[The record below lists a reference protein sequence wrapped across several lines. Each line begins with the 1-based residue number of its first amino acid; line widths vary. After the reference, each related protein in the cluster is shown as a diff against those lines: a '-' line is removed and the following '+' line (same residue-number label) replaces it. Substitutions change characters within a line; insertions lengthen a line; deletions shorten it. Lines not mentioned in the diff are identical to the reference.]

1 MASLTTVARISAPI
15 CVASRAS
22 SETTNSVR
30 APAASR
36 SNTVATPRQLA
47 RVHTANARRGERL
60 VANGRKGMLAET
72 LDGEE
77 GKKSKKDKKAGKF
90 AQTQSMAASMDP
102 KAAKR
107 KDGYIAV
114 GNVNTDFTE
123 KNIKLLELA
132 NGQFLAVRWEDTG
145 DVYVIPCASTAFSY
159 PLIDGESILIFT
171 RAIRLTDVVFFI
183 ITGELFF
190 GPMGPAIRV
199 PLDGTE
205 YDLTTGAVIT
215 WCPGGGNPVKAVLG
229 ALKKAADP
237 IPLKS
242 YPVRVEADGTVTT
255 TFTQANASE
264 GFANKTATE
273 EQ

>member
-15 CVASRAS
+15 RVASRAS

-36 SNTVATPRQLA
+36 SNTVATPRQLV
-47 RVHTANARRGERL
+47 RVHTPHARRGERL

-77 GKKSKKDKKAGKF
+77 GGAKKSKNDKKAGKF
-90 AQTQSMAASMDP
+90 AQTQSMAASVDP

-132 NGQFLAVRWEDTG
+132 NQGVLDDPELSTPESLDAA
-145 DVYVIPCASTAFSY
+145 CAKATKSS
-159 PLIDGESILIFT
+159 
-171 RAIRLTDVVFFI
+171 RLPRVFPQRF
-183 ITGELFF
+183 
-190 GPMGPAIRV
+190 R
-199 PLDGTE
+199 
-205 YDLTTGAVIT
+205 
-215 WCPGGGNPVKAVLG
+215 
-229 ALKKAADP
+229 
-237 IPLKS
+237 
-242 YPVRVEADGTVTT
+242 
-255 TFTQANASE
+255 
-264 GFANKTATE
+264 
-273 EQ
+273 

>member
-15 CVASRAS
+15 RVASRAS

-36 SNTVATPRQLA
+36 SNTVATPRQL
-47 RVHTANARRGERL
+47 VHIHTTNARRGERL

-77 GKKSKKDKKAGKF
+77 GGAKKSKKDKKAGKF

-159 PLIDGESILIFT
+159 PLID
-171 RAIRLTDVVFFI
+171 
-183 ITGELFF
+183 GELFF

>member
-15 CVASRAS
+15 RVASRAS

-36 SNTVATPRQLA
+36 SNTVATPRPA

-132 NGQFLAVRWEDTG
+132 NGQFLAVRWEETG
-145 DVYVIPCASTAFSY
+145 QVFVIPCASTAFSY

-171 RAIRLTDVVFFI
+171 RAIRLTSCFVF
-183 ITGELFF
+183 L
-190 GPMGPAIRV
+190 
-199 PLDGTE
+199 
-205 YDLTTGAVIT
+205 
-215 WCPGGGNPVKAVLG
+215 
-229 ALKKAADP
+229 
-237 IPLKS
+237 S
-242 YPVRVEADGTVTT
+242 S
-255 TFTQANASE
+255 QANSSSDLWDPPFASPW
-264 GFANKTATE
+264 TAPSTT
-273 EQ
+273 

>member
-1 MASLTTVARISAPI
+1 VICRLGFDISPLYFAIAGVPNENMFLEPN
-15 CVASRAS
+15 S
-22 SETTNSVR
+22 SIETLELL
-30 APAASR
+30 
-36 SNTVATPRQLA
+36 LA
-47 RVHTANARRGERL
+47 HPQMDPNLGYTEWSSH
-60 VANGRKGMLAET
+60 T

-114 GNVNTDFTE
+114 GNVNTDFQE

-171 RAIRLTDVVFFI
+171 RAISLTDVVFW
-183 ITGELFF
+183 FF
-190 GPMGPAIRV
+190 QQ
-199 PLDGTE
+199 E
-205 YDLTTGAVIT
+205 NSSSDLWDPPSASPWTAPSTT
-215 WCPGGGNPVKAVLG
+215 
-229 ALKKAADP
+229 
-237 IPLKS
+237 
-242 YPVRVEADGTVTT
+242 
-255 TFTQANASE
+255 
-264 GFANKTATE
+264 
-273 EQ
+273 

>member
-15 CVASRAS
+15 RVASRAS

-36 SNTVATPRQLA
+36 SNTVATPRQLV

-159 PLIDGESILIFT
+159 PLIDGE
-171 RAIRLTDVVFFI
+171 
-183 ITGELFF
+183 LFF

>member
-15 CVASRAS
+15 RVASRAS

-36 SNTVATPRQLA
+36 SNTVATPRPA

-171 RAIRLTDVVFFI
+171 RAISLTSCF
-183 ITGELFF
+183 
-190 GPMGPAIRV
+190 
-199 PLDGTE
+199 
-205 YDLTTGAVIT
+205 
-215 WCPGGGNPVKAVLG
+215 N
-229 ALKKAADP
+229 
-237 IPLKS
+237 S
-242 YPVRVEADGTVTT
+242 Y
-255 TFTQANASE
+255 
-264 GFANKTATE
+264 
-273 EQ
+273 

>member
-15 CVASRAS
+15 RVASRAS

-36 SNTVATPRQLA
+36 SNTVATPRQLV
-47 RVHTANARRGERL
+47 RVHTTNARRGERL

-114 GNVNTDFTE
+114 GNVNTDFQE

-159 PLIDGESILIFT
+159 PLID
-171 RAIRLTDVVFFI
+171 
-183 ITGELFF
+183 GELFF

>member
-15 CVASRAS
+15 RVASRAS

-36 SNTVATPRQLA
+36 SNTVATPRQLV

-171 RAIRLTDVVFFI
+171 RAISLTSCFGFFNRRTLLRTYGTRHPRPPRRHRVRPDHRCRDHVV
-183 ITGELFF
+183 
-190 GPMGPAIRV
+190 
-199 PLDGTE
+199 
-205 YDLTTGAVIT
+205 
-215 WCPGGGNPVKAVLG
+215 PG
-229 ALKKAADP
+229 
-237 IPLKS
+237 
-242 YPVRVEADGTVTT
+242 RW
-255 TFTQANASE
+255 
-264 GFANKTATE
+264 
-273 EQ
+273 

>member
-15 CVASRAS
+15 RVASRAS

-36 SNTVATPRQLA
+36 SNTVATPRQLV

-132 NGQFLAVRWEDTG
+132 NGQFLAVRWEETG
-145 DVYVIPCASTAFSY
+145 QVFVIPCASTAFSY
-159 PLIDGESILIFT
+159 PLIDGECISIFT
-171 RAIRLTDVVFFI
+171 RAIRLTSCFVFI

-255 TFTQANASE
+255 TFTQADE
-264 GFANKTATE
+264 TGGFANRTATE